1 MYSLIEIQ
9 KRLLPDLLS
18 VMQKRYSIL
27 HYIGLMEPVGRRS
40 LAASLSLT
48 ERVLR
53 SEVEFLK
60 DQNLISIT
68 SLGMSLTVDGKELLE
83 KLGSFM
89 RDITGIAVLEKEL
102 QNKLGIHKVI
112 VVSGNSDE
120 SPWVKKELGRAAA
133 NSMKSSL
140 KEKNIIA
147 VTGGSTMA
155 AVADRLTPEFLAK
168 DQECLFVPARGGIG
182 EDVKNQANTICATMA
197 DNTDSKHRVLYVP
210 DQVSREM
217 YESITKD
224 TAINEVL
231 CLIKSASMVLHGI
244 GDAITMAERRKTSIE
259 DMDKI
264 QSVEATGE
272 AFGYYFNETGEVVHK
287 VQTIGLQLQDLSRIP
302 HVIAVAGGASKARAI
317 AAYMI
322 QAPSSTILVTDEG
335 AAKQLLEG

>member
-1 MYSLIEIQ
+1 MYSLIDIQ
-9 KRLLPDLLS
+9 KRILPDVLS
-18 VMQKRYSIL
+18 VMQKRYYIL

-40 LAASLSLT
+40 LATSLSLT

-60 DQNLISIT
+60 NQNLISIT

-102 QNKLGIHKVI
+102 QRKLGIHKVI
-112 VVSGNSDE
+112 VVSGDSDE
-120 SPWVKKELGRAAA
+120 SPWVKKELGRATAI
-133 NSMKSSL
+133 SLKSSL
-140 KEKNIIA
+140 EAENIIA

-155 AVADRLTPEFLAK
+155 AVADMLTPVFSA
-168 DQECLFVPARGGIG
+168 QNQNCLFVPARGGIG

-197 DNTDSKHRVLYVP
+197 EHTDSKHRVLYVP

-217 YESITKD
+217 YESIIKEP
-224 TAINEVL
+224 AINDVL
-231 CLIKSASMVLHGI
+231 SLIKSASMVLHGI
-244 GDAITMAERRKTSIE
+244 GDATTMAERRKSSME
-259 DMDKI
+259 DIRKI
-264 QSVEATGE
+264 QSFGATGE
-272 AFGYYFNETGEVVHK
+272 AFGYYFNGAGEVVHK

-302 HVIAVAGGASKARAI
+302 HVIAVAGGVSKARAI

-322 QAPSSTILVTDEG
+322 QAPPSTILVTDEG